1 MKTNLKTL
9 LSIALFSFALNFTV
23 LATEPNKSFLLADS
37 PLELDSY
44 STTSSDV
51 NLKLMNLQFDPLGL
65 IFFGPQL
72 NLDFQI
78 ADVIAVGPY
87 FRWNYAGILYH
98 AVITDWFSEDGG
110 PTIGS
115 YGIGIAGKVLP
126 PIGSG
131 RHRPYIEI
139 GYEKFK
145 GKEAYDP
152 GGTYGK
158 HYYEYKANVFHF
170 GAGYRMITDE
180 SFNLSI
186 GIFIAISKE
195 TENYDYYEFES
206 SIDYNSLADP
216 QVYPGIQLLLGWQ
229 FGGN

>member
-23 LATEPNKSFLLADS
+23 MATEPNKTLLIQNSDLA
-37 PLELDSY
+37 LNSY
-44 STTSSDV
+44 STPSSDV
-51 NLKLMNLQFDPLGL
+51 NLKLMNFQFDPLGF
-65 IFFGPQL
+65 IFFGPQF

-78 ADVIAVGPY
+78 ADIIAVGPY
-87 FRWNYAGILYH
+87 FRWNYAGVLYH

-115 YGIGIAGKVLP
+115 YGVGIAGKVLP

-206 SIDYNSLADP
+206 TIDYNSLADP